1 MVPDDPSRMAND
13 MLDIGWSELV
23 IIGVVALVVVGP
35 KELPALL
42 RTIGQWAGKA
52 RRMASEFQGQI
63 NDAIREAE
71 LEDVKKSVDDLRSLN
86 PTRLVTDQLAA
97 IGDDVKRV
105 GSAVESDWAGTTPA
119 FGATGEAGSAMS
131 AFTVEDPPPA
141 MSEDEVVKLI
151 DAAAVP
157 TEDFEPVMDLTP
169 APMPQIAA
177 VPAPVDPAEALA
189 PAADG
194 EKKATGA

>member
-1 MVPDDPSRMAND
+1 

-35 KELPALL
+35 KELPSLL
-42 RTIGQWAGKA
+42 RTVGQWAGKA

-71 LEDVKKSVDDLRSLN
+71 LEDVKKSVDDLRSLS
-86 PTRLVTDQLAA
+86 PTKLVTDQLAA

-105 GSAVESDWAGTTPA
+105 GSAVEADWAGSTPA
-119 FGATGEAGSAMS
+119 ATPNFGSGETGSAMS
-131 AFTVEDPPPA
+131 AFTVEETPPA
-141 MSEDEVVKLI
+141 LSEDEAVKRI
-151 DAAAVP
+151 DAAVMP

-169 APMPQIAA
+169 APMPQWTEAPTPVEPEPIETA
-177 VPAPVDPAEALA
+177 VASAPE
-189 PAADG
+189 G